1 MKRIKIGL
9 FPHSSSLQSPADR
22 RRLVSWA
29 KKRGHKLLLYE
40 TKGIDLIFLSEGCDF
55 LRYSRVST
63 APKIFDLID
72 GYLGLQG
79 DYSDITRGVAK
90 SILRKHQT
98 YPRAYSSIVQETCRN
113 VDLVICS
120 SPEQKVT
127 VLPFNPH
134 VEVILDNHAEIP
146 DLPFRFS
153 DNDRGSVALWEGT
166 PHTLKG
172 LENLVAECDSL
183 PDHINIVTD
192 LTYFKYMNRYLK
204 FDTASRLRQSFG
216 SQKFNLTS
224 WSVANLVNA
233 RDLSNLSLIPVNPN
247 DGIQALKPENRLL
260 IMFKLGI
267 PTLTSNIASYSR
279 IERLLN
285 FKFTCKSWEDWGTK
299 ISDLMRNPE
308 IGEHQINLGKRY
320 LAQFHNEDLL
330 FDAWDRAIQ
339 RVL

>member
-9 FPHSSSLQSPADR
+9 FPYTRSLQSPADR

-29 KKRGHKLLLYE
+29 KKRGHQLLLYE
-40 TKGIDLIFLSEGCDF
+40 TKGVDLIFLSEGCDF

-79 DYSDITRGVAK
+79 DYSDIARGVAK

-120 SPEQKVT
+120 SPEQRMT

-134 VEVILDNHAEIP
+134 VEVILDNHSEIP
-146 DLPFRFS
+146 DMPFKLI
-153 DNDRGSVALWEGT
+153 DNNRGSVALWEGT
-166 PHTLKG
+166 PHTLQG
-172 LENLVAECDSL
+172 LENLVVECDSL
-183 PDHINIVTD
+183 PNHINIVTD
-192 LTYFKYMNRYLK
+192 LTYFKYMNRYLR
-204 FDTASRLRQSFG
+204 FNTASRLRQTFG
-216 SQKFNLTS
+216 SQQFNLTS
-224 WSVANLVNA
+224 WSVPNLVSA
-233 RDLSNLSLIPVNPN
+233 RELSNFSLIPVDEN
-247 DGIQALKPENRLL
+247 DSIQALKPENRLL

-267 PTLTSNIASYSR
+267 PTLTSNIPSYAR

-285 FKFTCKSWEDWGTK
+285 SKFTCKSWEDWETK

-339 RVL
+339 GVL